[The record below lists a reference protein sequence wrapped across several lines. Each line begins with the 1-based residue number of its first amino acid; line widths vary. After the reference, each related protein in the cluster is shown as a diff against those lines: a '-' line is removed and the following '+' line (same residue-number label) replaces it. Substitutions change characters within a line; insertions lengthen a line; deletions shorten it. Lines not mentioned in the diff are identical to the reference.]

1 MKTKKLLSVALIA
14 LMLLS
19 CIPIFASAA
28 TVKLDRNNMKIIP
41 PTYSKNDINFGEA
54 LSTVEIIGGTV
65 YYIQPETGDLLE
77 VPGHFEWN
85 NPDLA
90 PTIVGNYSASLKF
103 IPVDTET
110 YGSSVRVLT
119 LLFKNALME
128 GYTWDR
134 LTIHGTYTEIVT
146 PPAFTCDAGARLTMY
161 PNYTKTGGKVVDA
174 DGKDVTSYGQFY
186 IDDTGSGGKNEYLY
200 EDTYVTARWDDIQK
214 AGYESAYYEN
224 VLVKVTKVSATLKTA
239 PSIPAV
245 YVGTTIGEAME
256 QLTATVTLKGTGSY
270 SDTSAKFWEVN
281 YPEGC
286 DANTPITEDMTLS
299 LTYNHPGATN
309 TLSAD
314 VAVSTYSRPLAVI
327 TELPTASTVGIK
339 PGMKVSALTLTGG
352 KAVLEGSETEVAGT
366 FSFVE
371 PDALLRSDINILK
384 VAFTPDDLS
393 ACEPTE
399 GEIKVSITSLI
410 INKPTVEVINFKEGM
425 TAADVVITG
434 GETTEPGTFSVMYP
448 DGQLRVGFNSVEIKF
463 TPSAEGAE
471 YFDTF
476 NAVLNLKY
484 KIRFV
489 DADGNDIIPEITIKS
504 AAVFGSS
511 NIISAYLYDYLNA
524 TKITDWQYFDMDG
537 NSLDGTAVPIG
548 KHQYQVKVTSKD
560 TNYEPTMLTFLLTL
574 EPTYFNATTR
584 YDYVNKYLTV
594 IPDNKSIS
602 DEFDVWVDG
611 ELVGT
616 TTGQK
621 IKWETDESRDYA
633 VTLVHKDTTEGVY
646 ALANTEYTMT
656 VKIPRQIFRSDSG
669 LKFTTTGGTYPGND
683 NYAYK
688 GDVLTLTCTD
698 ETFYNWQLS
707 IDGEDWI
714 PEGLT
719 EEDLKKPTI
728 TFTMPDCDIF
738 ACPNDESRFAA
749 AADCDHLCHSENP
762 IMQMFWK
769 ILHFIFRLFNVQ
781 QYCDCGM
788 KHYESALF
796 SF

>member
-1 MKTKKLLSVALIA
+1 MKTKKLLSVVLIA

-28 TVKLDRNNMKIIP
+28 VSLTYKNVEIIP
-41 PTYSKNDINFGEA
+41 PTISPTEVNYGAGIANVEVTGGKLWYVDENGTKTEVDGYFDLRSKATANPINCGAYTPQLVF
-54 LSTVEIIGGTV
+54 
-65 YYIQPETGDLLE
+65 Y
-77 VPGHFEWN
+77 
-85 NPDLA
+85 
-90 PTIVGNYSASLKF
+90 PT
-103 IPVDTET
+103 DTET
-110 YGSSVRVLT
+110 YGTMV
-119 LLFKNALME
+119 
-128 GYTWDR
+128 DR
-134 LTIHGTYTEIVT
+134 LAKNRVPIVSGEWPSLYIRGAYTEIVT
-146 PPAFTCDAGARLTMY
+146 PPSFSCDAGINLAMY

-174 DGKDVTSYGQFY
+174 DGKDVTSYGQFQ
-186 IDDTGSGGKNEYLY
+186 IDEAGTGKKNQYLY
-200 EDTYVTARWDDIQK
+200 EDTYVTAMWQSK
-214 AGYESAYYEN
+214 SQTGYDYAYYEN
-224 VLVKVTKVSATLKTA
+224 VLVKVTKVTATLNTA
-239 PSIPAV
+239 PTIPAV

-299 LTYNHPGATN
+299 VSYNHPGATN
-309 TLSAD
+309 TLTAD

-352 KAVLEGSETEVAGT
+352 KAVLEGSETEVAGM

-371 PDALLRSDINILK
+371 PDALLRSNTNTLK
-384 VAFTPDDLS
+384 IAFTPDDLS

-410 INKPTVEVINFKEGM
+410 INKPTVEVVNFKEGM

-489 DADGNDIIPEITIKS
+489 DADGNDIIPEIKTIPGVLLEDKS
-504 AAVFGSS
+504 S
-511 NIISAYLYDYLNA
+511 IAYSLFSYLECKRNTVA
-524 TKITDWQYFDMDG
+524 FFDMEG
-537 NSLDGTAVPIG
+537 NSVDGSKVPVG
-548 KHQYQVKVTSKD
+548 RHQYQVYVTTKD
-560 TNYEPTMLTFLLTL
+560 TNYEPAMLTFFLTL

-584 YDYVNKYLTV
+584 YNYVNHYLTV
-594 IPDNKSIS
+594 VPDNKSVT

-611 ELVGT
+611 ELIGT
-616 TTGQK
+616 TTDQK
-621 IKWETDESRDYA
+621 IKWATDESRDYN

-656 VKIPRQIFRSDSG
+656 VKIPREIFRSDSG
-669 LKFTTTGGTYPGND
+669 LSFTATGSTYPGNN

-707 IDGEDWI
+707 IGGEDWI

-719 EEDLKKPTI
+719 AEDLKKPTI

-762 IMQMFWK
+762 IYQFFWK
-769 ILHFIFRLFNVQ
+769 ILHFFFRLLNIQ

-788 KHYESALF
+788 LHYESAIF
-796 SF
+796 G

>member
-1 MKTKKLLSVALIA
+1 MHRQHP
-14 LMLLS
+14 
-19 CIPIFASAA
+19 CG
-28 TVKLDRNNMKIIP
+28 R
-41 PTYSKNDINFGEA
+41 
-54 LSTVEIIGGTV
+54 
-65 YYIQPETGDLLE
+65 IQHKSRTDL
-77 VPGHFEWN
+77 
-85 NPDLA
+85 
-90 PTIVGNYSASLKF
+90 
-103 IPVDTET
+103 
-110 YGSSVRVLT
+110 R
-119 LLFKNALME
+119 
-128 GYTWDR
+128 
-134 LTIHGTYTEIVT
+134 
-146 PPAFTCDAGARLTMY
+146 
-161 PNYTKTGGKVVDA
+161 
-174 DGKDVTSYGQFY
+174 
-186 IDDTGSGGKNEYLY
+186 
-200 EDTYVTARWDDIQK
+200 
-214 AGYESAYYEN
+214 
-224 VLVKVTKVSATLKTA
+224 
-239 PSIPAV
+239 
-245 YVGTTIGEAME
+245 
-256 QLTATVTLKGTGSY
+256 KGTGSY

-286 DANTPITEDMTLS
+286 DANTAITEDMTLS

-309 TLSAD
+309 TLTAD

-371 PDALLRSDINILK
+371 PEALLRSDTNTLK
-384 VAFTPDDLS
+384 IAFTPDDPS

-410 INKPTVEVINFKEGM
+410 INKPTVEVVNFKEGM

-448 DGQLRVGFNSVEIKF
+448 DTALRAGSNSIQIKF

-471 YFDTF
+471 YFETYSLL
-476 NAVLNLKY
+476 LNLKY

-489 DADGNDIIPEITIKS
+489 DADGNDIIPEIKTIPGVLLEDKS
-504 AAVFGSS
+504 S
-511 NIISAYLYDYLNA
+511 IAYSLFSYLECKRNTVA
-524 TKITDWQYFDMDG
+524 FFDMEG
-537 NSLDGTAVPIG
+537 NSVDGSKVPVG
-548 KHQYQVKVTSKD
+548 RHQYQVYVTTKD
-560 TNYEPTMLTFLLTL
+560 TNYEPAMLTFFLTL

-584 YDYVNKYLTV
+584 YNYVNHYLTV
-594 IPDNKSIS
+594 VPYNKSVT

-611 ELVGT
+611 ELIGT

-621 IKWETDESRDYA
+621 IKWATDESRDYA

-669 LKFTTTGGTYPGND
+669 LKFTTTGGTYPSND

-719 EEDLKKPTI
+719 AEDLKKPTI

-749 AADCDHLCHSENP
+749 AADCNHLCHSENP
-762 IMQMFWK
+762 IYQFFWK
-769 ILHFIFRLFNVQ
+769 ILHFFFRLLNIQ

-788 KHYESALF
+788 LHYESAIF
-796 SF
+796 G